1 MNEKNMVEEAVNAAK
16 RAFELYAVILEM
28 QKKEQETWDLFNQD
42 ENLMNAITQVEAFDW
57 DFMQENV

>member
-16 RAFELYAVILEM
+16 RAFELYAIILEM
-28 QKKEQETWDLFNQD
+28 QKKEQETWDRFNQD

>member
-16 RAFELYAVILEM
+16 RAFELYAIILEM

>member
-16 RAFELYAVILEM
+16 RALELYAVILEM
-28 QKKEQETWDLFNQD
+28 QKREQETWDRFHQD

>member
-28 QKKEQETWDLFNQD
+28 QKKEQETWNRFNQD

>member
-28 QKKEQETWDLFNQD
+28 QKKEQETWDRFNQD

>member
-1 MNEKNMVEEAVNAAK
+1 
-16 RAFELYAVILEM
+16 M